1 MKARLEPEGAL
12 RALASSSPTKHEAAA
27 AKRERLMPSAD
38 RLGRDKVSEA
48 GGTLCCVGEE
58 GVEDWDEGPVL
69 SVPCCVE
76 KGGEDWDEGP
86 VL

>member
-1 MKARLEPEGAL
+1 VE
-12 RALASSSPTKHEAAA
+12 
-27 AKRERLMPSAD
+27 
-38 RLGRDKVSEA
+38 
-48 GGTLCCVGEE
+48 EE
-58 GVEDWDEGPVL
+58 GGEDWDEGPVL